1 MTRKKRSSRRD
12 NKWNQMRE
20 GLTNLSTT
28 KGVEARETVPD
39 IACGKCKNFSETTY
53 ASDGRGSC
61 SVVKAGSDFTVDP
74 PLILLEGDT
83 GMMCMFNMDAA
94 KCSHFDLMDIID
106 TDGNE
111 CADPQFRRAQRQME
125 KAMS

>member
-1 MTRKKRSSRRD
+1 MARKKKSSRRD
-12 NKWNQMRE
+12 KWNQMRE
-20 GLTNLSTT
+20 GLTNLSKT

-39 IACGKCKNFSETTY
+39 IACAKCKNFSETTFS
-53 ASDGRGSC
+53 SDGRGSC
-61 SVVKAGSDFTVDP
+61 SVVKAGSDFTVEP

-83 GMMCMFNMDAA
+83 GMLCMFNTDAA
-94 KCSHFDLMDIID
+94 KCSQFDLMEIID

-125 KAMS
+125 KVMKK